1 MSMPAG
7 AVCASRLIEGSPI
20 LNDLQYAILLTFGV
34 GLFTLIVVIIALSK
48 NDVRP
53 SLTFVKPKTLE
64 LVDEL
69 GSPLGGKKAAIQYY
83 HSFKKADD
91 PGVLVDY
98 DTDFVRVISNQEQ
111 YPDE

>member
-1 MSMPAG
+1 MNN
-7 AVCASRLIEGSPI
+7 V
-20 LNDLQYAILLTFGV
+20 QYVIFLTFVV

-53 SLTFVKPKTLE
+53 SLTFVKPKTLK

-69 GSPLGGKKAAIQYY
+69 GNPLGGKKAAIQYY
-83 HSFKKADD
+83 HNLNKADD

>member
-1 MSMPAG
+1 MNN
-7 AVCASRLIEGSPI
+7 V
-20 LNDLQYAILLTFGV
+20 QYVIFLTFVV

-53 SLTFVKPKTLE
+53 SLMTFVKPKTLE